1 MPKATRAKDSNETPK
16 KRSRKTQPA
25 DGNGMEAAEPVTTAP
40 AIAQTTPEVV
50 AQQQQESLKKPS
62 PKASPFT
69 ATTVEPAQTVV
80 AETVTRKSEVV
91 AAEPIAPKETLPAI
105 KSNGN
110 GHINGNGHVSEE
122 LVRRRAYELYL
133 QRRGQ
138 GGSAE
143 QDWFQALQEIRGRH
157 VA

>member
-1 MPKATRAKDSNETPK
+1 MPKATRAKDNNETPK

-25 DGNGMEAAEPVTTAP
+25 DGNGTDAVVPVTTAP
-40 AIAQTTPEVV
+40 AIAETTPEVV
-50 AQQQQESLKKPS
+50 AQQEQETPKKPS
-62 PKASPFT
+62 RNSGTLAAKAVEPVAVES
-69 ATTVEPAQTVV
+69 ATTA
-80 AETVTRKSEVV
+80 SGV
-91 AAEPIAPKETLPAI
+91 AAQATVPDNSVPSSK
-105 KSNGN
+105 
-110 GHINGNGHVSEE
+110 HNGHVSEE

-143 QDWFQALQEIRGRH
+143 QDWFQALQEISGQY

>member
-1 MPKATRAKDSNETPK
+1 MPKATRAKDNQETPK

-25 DGNGMEAAEPVTTAP
+25 DGNGTSAVEPVTTAP
-40 AIAQTTPEVV
+40 AIAETTPEMISR
-50 AQQQQESLKKPS
+50 QEQETPKKPNG
-62 PKASPFT
+62 T
-69 ATTVEPAQTVV
+69 AVPVGA
-80 AETVTRKSEVV
+80 K
-91 AAEPIAPKETLPAI
+91 AAEPVQPAI
-105 KSNGN
+105 AEPAIARPEHAAEKSAAKELPVPAK
-110 GHINGNGHVSEE
+110 HNGHVPEE

-143 QDWFQALQEIRGRH
+143 QDWFQALQEIRGQH